1 MVGFKAPHVWILLMP
16 SEDQTLLSPYCSKLA
31 SIYQNKQT
39 NNHLSY
45 REMGDISEVTDGA
58 E

>member
-1 MVGFKAPHVWILLMP
+1 ML
-16 SEDQTLLSPYCSKLA
+16 SEDQALLSPHYSKLA

-45 REMGDISEVTDGA
+45 REISDISKVT
-58 E
+58 